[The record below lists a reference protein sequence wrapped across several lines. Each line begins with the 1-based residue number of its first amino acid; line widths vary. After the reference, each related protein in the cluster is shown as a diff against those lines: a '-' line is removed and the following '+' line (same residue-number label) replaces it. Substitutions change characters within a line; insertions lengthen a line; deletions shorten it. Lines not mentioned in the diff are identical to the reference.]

1 MGVFDNLQKLKR
13 SQEKKT
19 AVNKIGM
26 EAVKQGAI
34 ESSFTSE
41 YSAFSVS
48 LRAIL
53 EKALIENDDTS
64 ITIAPSS
71 KENAKYLN
79 YVLQDTYFLAYYEIN
94 RDKAGNL
101 SFKILNDFDD
111 IVKVSDKDEPPKLTK
126 YEQQLQRFI
135 DIE

>member
-1 MGVFDNLQKLKR
+1 MGVLDNLSKLKR
-13 SQEKKT
+13 SQEKKS

-48 LRAIL
+48 LREIL
-53 EKALIENDDTS
+53 EKALITNDDTS

-71 KENAKYLN
+71 KETAKYLN
-79 YVLQDTYFLAYYEIN
+79 YVLQDTYFSAYYDIH

-101 SFKILNDFDD
+101 TFKVKNDFDE
-111 IVKVSDKDEPPKLTK
+111 IVSPTENKKELTR
-126 YEQQLQRFI
+126 YEQQLQRFM
-135 DIE
+135 DTE

>member
-1 MGVFDNLQKLKR
+1 MGVFDNLSKLKK
-13 SQEKKT
+13 SQDKKT

-53 EKALIENDDTS
+53 EKALIENDDLAL
-64 ITIAPSS
+64 TIAPSS

-79 YVLQDTYFLAYYEIN
+79 YVLQDTYFLAYYDIT

-101 SFKILNDFDD
+101 QFKALNDFED
-111 IVKVSDKDEPPKLTK
+111 IIEGIPSTEPEKLTK
-126 YEQQLQRFI
+126 YEQQLKRFI
-135 DIE
+135 DI